1 MGTSNQKTGRA
12 RERIDGRYW
21 DWQSCTG
28 DHMDA
33 GDDQTGM
40 RDHMNAGDA
49 WRNLCK
55 LKTLYENGWVPQ
67 KCGTYEITENRYHK
81 YHNVV

>member
-1 MGTSNQKTGRA
+1 
-12 RERIDGRYW
+12 
-21 DWQSCTG
+21 
-28 DHMDA
+28 MDA

-40 RDHMNAGDA
+40 RDHMEESGA

-67 KCGTYEITENRYHK
+67 KCGTYEIIEKRYHK
-81 YHNVV
+81 YHNVVVSVVLCVVQSNRGKERQLECYEQASTI

>member
-1 MGTSNQKTGRA
+1 
-12 RERIDGRYW
+12 
-21 DWQSCTG
+21 
-28 DHMDA
+28 MDV

-40 RDHMNAGDA
+40 RDHMDVGDA

-55 LKTLYENGWVPQ
+55 LKTFYENAWVPQ
-67 KCGTYEITENRYHK
+67 KCGTYEIIENRYHK